1 MDQTTFK
8 FTLYFNFPWFPHDK
22 IFNVIIVVSIIAL
35 FKWGLNVSDQ
45 ATLFVLNTAKEN
57 NNIMMFI
64 INIIIIVIIII
75 IINI

>member
-8 FTLYFNFPWFPHDK
+8 FTLYFNFPWCPHDK
-22 IFNVIIVVSIIAL
+22 IFNVIIIVSIIPL

-57 NNIMMFI
+57 NNIMKFI

-75 IINI
+75 IIKI

>member
-8 FTLYFNFPWFPHDK
+8 FTLYSNFHWFPHDK

-35 FKWGLNVSDQ
+35 FKWSLNVSDQ
-45 ATLFVLNTAKEN
+45 ETLFVLNTAKE

>member
-8 FTLYFNFPWFPHDK
+8 FTLYSNFLWFPHDK

-35 FKWGLNVSDQ
+35 FKWSLNVSDQ
-45 ATLFVLNTAKEN
+45 ETLFVLNTAKE

>member
-8 FTLYFNFPWFPHDK
+8 FNLYFNFPWFPHDK
-22 IFNVIIVVSIIAL
+22 IFNVIIIVSIIAH

-45 ATLFVLNTAKEN
+45 ATLFVLSTAKE

-64 INIIIIVIIII
+64 INIIIIVII
-75 IINI
+75 NI

>member
-8 FTLYFNFPWFPHDK
+8 FTLYSNFPWFPHDK
-22 IFNVIIVVSIIAL
+22 IFIVIIVVSIIAL
-35 FKWGLNVSDQ
+35 FKWSLNVSDQ
-45 ATLFVLNTAKEN
+45 ETLFVLNTAKE

>member
-45 ATLFVLNTAKEN
+45 ETLFVLSIAKE

>member
-8 FTLYFNFPWFPHDK
+8 FTLHSNFPWFPHDK

-35 FKWGLNVSDQ
+35 FKWSLNVSDQ
-45 ATLFVLNTAKEN
+45 ETLFVLNTAKE

>member
-1 MDQTTFK
+1 MDETTFK
-8 FTLYFNFPWFPHDK
+8 FTLYSNFPWFPHDK

-35 FKWGLNVSDQ
+35 FKWSLNVSDQ
-45 ATLFVLNTAKEN
+45 ETLFVLNTAKE